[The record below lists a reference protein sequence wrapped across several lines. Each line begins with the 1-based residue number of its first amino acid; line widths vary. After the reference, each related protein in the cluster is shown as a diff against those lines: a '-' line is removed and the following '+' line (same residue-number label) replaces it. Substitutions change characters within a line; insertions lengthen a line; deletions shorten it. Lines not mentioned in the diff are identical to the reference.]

1 MYSNSDFE
9 RFFIR
14 YKAEAVPA
22 GESMQK
28 FCFRNKLSY
37 NLFEKWYKDTR
48 HKLVPV
54 HVEGAP
60 ASLTESTS
68 ENEVAPSPQSSGI
81 PRIMVDIRMTN
92 GIHIQQRK
100 LRWSKTLGREVG
112 GFMLSITGLNQ
123 FYYLRGFHDMR
134 CKYERV
140 LSIIHQQLDREPQ
153 AGDVFIV
160 MSKDHR
166 LIRLFGYDSR
176 SYSLYEKRFVPGYKF
191 MHVEFEND
199 LPVHKINW
207 EDVVLLLESSVI
219 KRLNIR

>member
-1 MYSNSDFE
+1 MVQGYASQVSSRSCGWCSCDSHGEYFGERSFPFSTILRYSPYHGGYSDDQ
-9 RFFIR
+9 R
-14 YKAEAVPA
+14 YSYSTA
-22 GESMQK
+22 K
-28 FCFRNKLSY
+28 F
-37 NLFEKWYKDTR
+37 
-48 HKLVPV
+48 
-54 HVEGAP
+54 
-60 ASLTESTS
+60 
-68 ENEVAPSPQSSGI
+68 
-81 PRIMVDIRMTN
+81 
-92 GIHIQQRK
+92 K
-100 LRWSKTLGREVG
+100 LRWSKTLGREVE

-166 LIRLFGYDSR
+166 LIRLFSYDSR

-207 EDVVLLLESSVI
+207 EDVVLLLESPVI

>member
-28 FCFRNKLSY
+28 FCFRNKLPY

-68 ENEVAPSPQSSGI
+68 RTKLPFSTIIRYSPYHGGYS
-81 PRIMVDIRMTN
+81 DD
-92 GIHIQQRK
+92 QRYSYSTAKFK

-160 MSKDHR
+160 MSKTIGLSVCSATTAVLTACMR
-166 LIRLFGYDSR
+166 NVLSPVI
-176 SYSLYEKRFVPGYKF
+176 SLCMSSLKMTCLCIKSTGKMLCCYWK
-191 MHVEFEND
+191 
-199 LPVHKINW
+199 
-207 EDVVLLLESSVI
+207 VL
-219 KRLNIR
+219 